1 MEFYTEE
8 RPRIPRDTWSIRNA
22 WHGLGLGLRMAG
34 NPSLVPSVFHLGAT
48 RGPEMGQRK
57 AEFLSRLTWLHNGPS
72 LLCALQVSVCI
83 RILELRPQG
92 ILC

>member
-1 MEFYTEE
+1 MVNQKCLARSRSRLEDGWE
-8 RPRIPRDTWSIRNA
+8 PLP
-22 WHGLGLGLRMAG
+22 
-34 NPSLVPSVFHLGAT
+34 VPQCLPFRGYQ
-48 RGPEMGQRK
+48 GPEVGQGK
-57 AEFLSRLTWLHNGPS
+57 AEFLSCLTWLHNGPS